1 MGITPTEHHLQLYI
15 TLTDDITLE
24 PLSNESISI
33 TYQTISEDALGRQ
46 PSPTTVTRIT
56 NSDGVIADIISYYG
70 DFDTSYG
77 VEVNYSGD
85 EIHNSA
91 TSKLT
96 YNSSG
101 FHDDGTPIKFD

>member
-1 MGITPTEHHLQLYI
+1 MATIPTEHHLQLYI
-15 TLTDDITLE
+15 TLTNSITLE
-24 PLSNESISI
+24 PLPNESISI
-33 TYQTISEDALGRQ
+33 TYQTTSEDTLGEQ
-46 PSPTTVTRIT
+46 PSPTTVIRTT
-56 NSDGVIADIISYYG
+56 DNNGVIADIISYYG
-70 DFDTSYG
+70 NFDTNYG

-101 FHDDGTPIKFD
+101 FHTDGTPI